1 MIVMSGPLPTA
12 RVARHF
18 NIPAERL
25 FDAWLD
31 TSVIG
36 QWMFGPNVR
45 DEQIVSLSND
55 PRVGGKFSFVVRR
68 QANELD
74 HVGTYKEITRPYRLV
89 FSWGVA
95 VAGKSDGETLVAID
109 IKPHEKGSDLILTHE
124 LAPSWANF
132 TEQAAQA
139 WAKMLD
145 ALSKNV
151 T

>member
-1 MIVMSGPLPTA
+1 M
-12 RVARHF
+12 
-18 NIPAERL
+18 
-25 FDAWLD
+25 
-31 TSVIG
+31 
-36 QWMFGPNVR
+36 
-45 DEQIVSLSND
+45 
-55 PRVGGKFSFVVRR
+55 
-68 QANELD
+68 
-74 HVGTYKEITRPYRLV
+74 

-109 IKPHEKGSDLILTHE
+109 IKSHEKGSELTLTHE